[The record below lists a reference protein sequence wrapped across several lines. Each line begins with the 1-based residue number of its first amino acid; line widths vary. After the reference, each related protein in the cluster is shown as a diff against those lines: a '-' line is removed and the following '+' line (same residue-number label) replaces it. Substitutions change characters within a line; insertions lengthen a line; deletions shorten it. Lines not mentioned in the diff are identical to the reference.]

1 MAAQFA
7 GAGLPM
13 TADGLGSGCDK
24 LGVKAAEV
32 WAVLTV
38 ETLGS
43 GFFPDRRPKILF
55 ERHIFHRQT
64 GGAYDQKA
72 PDLSNLVPGGY
83 SGGTAEYQRLER
95 AMQLDETAA
104 LNSTSW
110 GIGQIMGS
118 NAKAAGYPDVAVMV
132 QAMVQSENEQVGAL
146 FAFLK
151 SSNLDSPMRSHD
163 WASFAR
169 GYNGPTYA
177 KNQYDTRLA
186 GAYQK
191 YATGPL
197 PDLTLRAAQIYLT
210 YLGFQP
216 GPVDG
221 TLGRMTRSAL
231 MQFQQAQGLDQTG
244 EVDDPTSA
252 RLQQQVAATSAATT

>member
-1 MAAQFA
+1 MAPQFT

-55 ERHIFHRQT
+55 ERHIFHKQT
-64 GGAYDQKA
+64 GGAYDQQA
-72 PDLSNLVPGGY
+72 PDLSNPVQGGY
-83 SGGTAEYQRLER
+83 KGGTAEYDRLAR
-95 AMQLDETAA
+95 AMQLNAPAA

-110 GIGQIMGS
+110 GIAQIMGF
-118 NAKAAGYPDVAVMV
+118 NANSAGFPDATTMV
-132 QAMVQSENEQVGAL
+132 QAMVNSEDAQIGGL

-151 SSNLDSPMRSHD
+151 SSNLDTHMRSHD
-163 WASFAR
+163 WTSFAR
-169 GYNGPTYA
+169 GYNGSSYA
-177 KNQYDTRLA
+177 KNQYDVRLA
-186 GAYQK
+186 AAYQK
-191 YATGPL
+191 YSTGLL
-197 PDLTLRAAQIYLT
+197 PDLTLRGAQIYLT
-210 YLGFQP
+210 YLGYQP

-221 TLGRMTRSAL
+221 MLGRMTRSAL
-231 MQFQQAQGLDQTG
+231 TQFQQAQGLDPTG
-244 EVDDPTSA
+244 EPDDASWAKLQEQAAASA
-252 RLQQQVAATSAATT
+252 AATP